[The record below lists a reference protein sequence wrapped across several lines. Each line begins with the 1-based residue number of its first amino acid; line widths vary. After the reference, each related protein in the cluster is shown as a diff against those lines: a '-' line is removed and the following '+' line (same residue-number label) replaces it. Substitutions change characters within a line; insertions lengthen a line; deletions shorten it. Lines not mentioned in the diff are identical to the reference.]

1 MAEGLRWDVVLFDLD
16 GTIIDP
22 FDGIA
27 DGVRK
32 AFAEVGEPAPAD
44 ERIRGWIGPP
54 IGETLAA
61 ELGHLGPDAVAT
73 ALATFRQ
80 SYDNGGAQSATLHS
94 GMRDLIVS
102 LHDAGAYVA
111 VTTMKPRR
119 VTEVILELHDL
130 RASLDGVFAPTA
142 NQASSDKSALVAEA
156 LIDARAAGV
165 RETGGVVVG
174 DRAEDLRAAR
184 LNALAGIG
192 VAWGFGAA
200 AELLQERPFEVAT
213 SPLELATILGVGK
226 V

>member
-1 MAEGLRWDVVLFDLD
+1 MGEGLRWNVVLFDLD

-32 AFAEVGEPAPAD
+32 AFAEAGEPAPAD

-94 GMRDLIVS
+94 GMREVILS

-111 VTTMKPRR
+111 VTTMKPRLI
-119 VTEVILELHDL
+119 TEVILEQHDL

-142 NQASSDKSALVAEA
+142 GQASSNKSALVAEA
-156 LIDARAAGV
+156 LIDASAAGAG
-165 RETGGVVVG
+165 EKSGVVVG
-174 DRAEDLRAAR
+174 DRADDMRAAR
-184 LNALAGIG
+184 LNALAGVG

-200 AELLQERPFEVAT
+200 AELQLERPLEVAT

>member
-1 MAEGLRWDVVLFDLD
+1 MGEDLRWDVVLFDLD

-54 IGETLAA
+54 IGEAFAA

-94 GMRDLIVS
+94 GMRDLVITLRS
-102 LHDAGAYVA
+102 AGAYVA
-111 VTTMKPRR
+111 VVTMKPRH
-119 VTEVILELHDL
+119 VTEVILAQHGLLVELN
-130 RASLDGVFAPTA
+130 GVFAPVA
-142 NQASSDKSALVAEA
+142 DQASSSKSELVAEA
-156 LIDARAAGV
+156 LVDARASWATD
-165 RETGGVVVG
+165 RGGVVVG
-174 DRAEDLRAAR
+174 DRAEDMRAAR
-184 LNALAGIG
+184 VNDVAGIG
-192 VAWGFGAA
+192 VAWGFGSVD
-200 AELLQERPFEVAT
+200 ELLHESPLKIAT
-213 SPLELATILGVGK
+213 SPLELATVLQLGK

>member
-119 VTEVILELHDL
+119 VTEVILEQHDL

>member
-1 MAEGLRWDVVLFDLD
+1 MVEGLRWDVVLFDLD

-54 IGETLAA
+54 IGETLEA
-61 ELGHLGPDAVAT
+61 ELGHLGTDAVTT
-73 ALATFRQ
+73 ALATFRG

-94 GMRDLIVS
+94 GMREVILS

-111 VTTMKPRR
+111 VTTMKPRLI
-119 VTEVILELHDL
+119 TEVILEQHDL

-142 NQASSDKSALVAEA
+142 DQASSTKSSLVAEA
-156 LIDARAAGV
+156 LIDARDAGAG
-165 RETGGVVVG
+165 EKSGVVVG
-174 DRAEDLRAAR
+174 DRADDIRAAR
-184 LNALAGIG
+184 LNGLAGVG

-200 AELLQERPFEVAT
+200 AELLQERPLEVAT
-213 SPLELATILGVGK
+213 SPLELATILGVGR

>member
-1 MAEGLRWDVVLFDLD
+1 MVEGLRWDVVLFDLD

-27 DGVRK
+27 EGVRK
-32 AFAEVGEPAPAD
+32 AFAEVGEPVPAD
-44 ERIRGWIGPP
+44 ERIRDWIGPP
-54 IGETLAA
+54 IGETLEA
-61 ELGHLGPDAVAT
+61 ELGHLGTDAVTT
-73 ALATFRQ
+73 ALATFRE

-94 GMRDLIVS
+94 GMRELVVL

-119 VTEVILELHDL
+119 ITEVILEQHDL

-142 NQASSDKSALVAEA
+142 DQASSNKSALVAEA

-174 DRAEDLRAAR
+174 DRAEDMRAAR
-184 LNALAGIG
+184 LNDLAGVG
-192 VAWGFGAA
+192 VAWGFGEP
-200 AELLQERPFEVAT
+200 AELLQERPLEVAT

>member
-73 ALATFRQ
+73 ALATF
-80 SYDNGGAQSATLHS
+80 GGAQSATLHS

-119 VTEVILELHDL
+119 VTEVILEQHDL